1 MVNYMNRIGEL
12 LNLKGQKQK
21 WLAEKLG
28 MSTVMVSL
36 YVSNKRQPSLKTLL
50 KISNILNVEIE
61 QLIQKQTH
69 EF

>member
-1 MVNYMNRIGEL
+1 MNRIGEL